1 MIKEA
6 TNIYPLHDLLK
17 RRWSPRAYSD
27 LPVEKE
33 KIRSLFEA
41 ARWSPSAGNLQ
52 PWSFLLGF
60 KEDETYNKIFE
71 TLDQGNK
78 IWVSRCPVLI
88 MAVGKTVIKNTNER
102 HPVFKYDVGQSVA
115 HLTFQALELGLTV
128 HQMSGFDAN
137 AAAETFKIPE
147 KYEALTVIAIGYI
160 GEVDLLPEDLKKREL
175 TARTRHDFRDFVF
188 AGNYGEA
195 SAVFAEP
202 SIL

>member
-17 RRWSPRAYSD
+17 RRWSPRAFSD

-60 KEDETYNKIFE
+60 KGDETYNRIFE
-71 TLDQGNK
+71 TLDAGNK
-78 IWVSRCPVLI
+78 KWVNRCPVLI
-88 MAVGKTVIKNTNER
+88 MSVGKKLIKDTNER
-102 HPVFKYDVGQSVA
+102 HPHFKYDVGQSVA
-115 HLTFQALELGLTV
+115 HLTFQAMELGLMV
-128 HQMSGFDAN
+128 HQMSGFDAHS
-137 AAAETFKIPE
+137 ASETFNIPE

-160 GEVDLLPEDLKKREL
+160 GMVDLLPEDLRKREL
-175 TARTRHDFRDFVF
+175 AARTRHDFRDFVF
-188 AGNYGEA
+188 AGTFGTA
-195 SAVFAEP
+195 SAVFVEP
-202 SIL
+202 SIP